1 MEFHELHP
9 LKELVYT
16 DNHITLLFDKEKDSV
31 SFRIWFNAKCYTL
44 TDKDKYWFELNFKDY
59 IHFKRIYIDA
69 TPALTAYFEY
79 KKTIP
84 KRKPKPKTDRYH
96 FLDY

>member
-9 LKELVYT
+9 LKELIYT
-16 DNHITLLFDKEKDSV
+16 DKHITLLFDKENYTV
-31 SFRIWFNAKCYTL
+31 SFCVCSYGRCYKL
-44 TDKDKYWFELNFKDY
+44 IDKDRFWFEQNFKDY
-59 IHFKRIYIDA
+59 IRFKRIYIDA

-79 KKTIP
+79 KKTLP
-84 KRKPKPKTDRYH
+84 KPKPKPNKGRYH

>member
-1 MEFHELHP
+1 MEFHELYP

-16 DNHITLLFDKEKDSV
+16 DNHITILFDKEIHAV

-44 TDKDKYWFELNFKDY
+44 TDKDKHWFELNFKDY

-84 KRKPKPKTDRYH
+84 KAKPKQNKGRYH
-96 FLDY
+96 FLLY